1 MLQFSFEFERD
12 FCVFEHEF
20 HCWEEAV
27 GKEFGFGADYD
38 LADDGAVGKEEVIL
52 VFGRKHL
59 VPKFPNSRTIPRLP
73 NNPSTMDESP
83 EADVGVI
90 GLTNRGRNLALS
102 INDRGYRACLY
113 DRTISK
119 VEEFL
124 SDAKRDSLIG
134 AHSEQNFINMLKLPR
149 RVFLAVKDG
158 VAVDAFIDKLA
169 PYLEKNDII
178 IDFSNAGIA
187 DTERRVEK
195 LRNLGLLFISCG
207 LSEGGN
213 GLSIMP
219 SGNIEAWV
227 AVKGVLQDISAHV
240 NGLPCCEWIGEN
252 SAGNYVRTV
261 LNAVEHTDM
270 QLISEVYSVLK
281 DVCKMDNAEIAEVI
295 QSWNEGESRSYLTE
309 ISVAILKFRV
319 SYGCSSGIPES
330 TPSQDTDNTSL
341 LAKIRDVTKTDTNTK
356 STALSALEHGQPAS
370 LLHESV
376 FSSYLSTLKDD
387 RIKNSKTLKGNNI
400 TRIPGGS
407 FKFIEKVRQAFYAL
421 KTIAYA
427 QIFMLLRQSFEK
439 YDYPFKGENIA
450 RIWNGGTVVQ
460 CELLSKI
467 EEVFSG
473 EPDLRNILLSG
484 HFKSVIHKFQNG
496 WRDVICA
503 AVTSSVPIPCI
514 SSGLAFF
521 DAYRS
526 EFMTANLIQ
535 AQRDA
540 FGAHTYELL
549 SDPGKFMHTNW
560 TGRGGNVTAQTYD
573 VK

>member
-1 MLQFSFEFERD
+1 
-12 FCVFEHEF
+12 
-20 HCWEEAV
+20 
-27 GKEFGFGADYD
+27 
-38 LADDGAVGKEEVIL
+38 
-52 VFGRKHL
+52 
-59 VPKFPNSRTIPRLP
+59 
-73 NNPSTMDESP
+73 MDESP

-90 GLTNRGRNLALS
+90 GLTARGRNLALS

-219 SGNIEAWV
+219 SGNIEAWA

-252 SAGNYVRTV
+252 AAGNYVRTV
-261 LNAVEHTDM
+261 LNAAEHTDM

-281 DVCKMDNAEIAEVI
+281 DVCKMDNAEIADVI
-295 QSWNEGESRSYLTE
+295 QGWNEGESRSYLTE

-319 SYGCSSGIPES
+319 S
-330 TPSQDTDNTSL
+330 
-341 LAKIRDVTKTDTNTK
+341 
-356 STALSALEHGQPAS
+356 
-370 LLHESV
+370 
-376 FSSYLSTLKDD
+376 
-387 RIKNSKTLKGNNI
+387 
-400 TRIPGGS
+400 
-407 FKFIEKVRQAFYAL
+407 
-421 KTIAYA
+421 
-427 QIFMLLRQSFEK
+427 
-439 YDYPFKGENIA
+439 
-450 RIWNGGTVVQ
+450 
-460 CELLSKI
+460 
-467 EEVFSG
+467 
-473 EPDLRNILLSG
+473 
-484 HFKSVIHKFQNG
+484 
-496 WRDVICA
+496 
-503 AVTSSVPIPCI
+503 
-514 SSGLAFF
+514 
-521 DAYRS
+521 
-526 EFMTANLIQ
+526 
-535 AQRDA
+535 
-540 FGAHTYELL
+540 
-549 SDPGKFMHTNW
+549 
-560 TGRGGNVTAQTYD
+560 
-573 VK
+573 